1 MKLRETW
8 EKRGWPR
15 VALAFAINLLFLAVM
30 LTLFVPMWETND
42 DLFMSKFVDGQLSRK
57 TVYVPYIHIF
67 LGMLLKALYSV
78 FGDGFNWYSF
88 CQYLALLLGFTALT
102 WTLLRRFRL
111 WPALVM
117 TAVTLGAFAAD
128 CYQSM
133 NFSKAG
139 AVGVVGG
146 MSLMLTAMEDCSGA
160 EKKRLL
166 LLGVPLSLTSLL
178 WRWEEFCLCAVLM
191 ASVCLRDAIG
201 LLHDGRDLAAKE
213 RWGRLRR
220 CLRPFVVLALLAAL
234 LFGIFLFAWNLPGVA
249 AYKRFDD
256 TRSVLI
262 DYGIPDYNEIPEVYD
277 ELGIDENFLYLM
289 KHWSFYDTEKFTQQ
303 SIERII
309 EARRTMVRGKTPGEV
324 LGIFLQECLMGYTKD
339 RPFAGFAFLLALWLA
354 CGRRRGRDWAGLVW
368 VFAVFLGFYALFILN
383 ERYLANR
390 IDMGLFLAMAAVL
403 SFSLDCKKLE
413 REKLLLTAVLL
424 LSLFV
429 TWRANRSW
437 CPWDSHN
444 TIEDKSAE
452 KAVVE
457 QLIEDDG
464 HLCLVKVWS
473 IDHVLYGPL
482 ETPPARFAEKLLLI
496 GGWSMHHPLI
506 EEILDEWDLENPWR
520 DLVGREDV
528 WLVDHDVERSLAF
541 LRRWYAPDAAAERI
555 EPISSESDIK
565 VYKITG

>member
-1 MKLRETW
+1 MRLQETW
-8 EKRGWPR
+8 EKRAWPR
-15 VALAFAINLLFLAVM
+15 VVLAFAINLLFLAVM
-30 LTLFVPMWETND
+30 LTAFVPVWETND
-42 DLFMSKFVDGQLSRK
+42 DLFMSKFVDGQLSSK

-117 TAVTLGAFAAD
+117 TALILGAFAAD

-146 MSLMLTAMEDCSGA
+146 MSLMLTAMEDCEGA

-166 LLGVPLSLTSLL
+166 LLGAPLSLTSLL

-191 ASVCLRDAIG
+191 ASVCLRDGIG
-201 LLHDGRDLAAKE
+201 LLHDGRDLAAREKWE
-213 RWGRLRR
+213 RLWRY
-220 CLRPFVVLALLAAL
+220 LRPFVVLALLAAL
-234 LFGIFLFAWNLPGVA
+234 LFGIFQLAWNLPGIA

-262 DYGIPDYNEIPEVYD
+262 DFEIPDYDEIPEVYD
-277 ELGIDENFLYLM
+277 ELGIDENFVYLM
-289 KHWSFYDTEKFTQQ
+289 KHWSFYDTDKFTQQ
-303 SIERII
+303 AMERII
-309 EARRTMVRGKTPGEV
+309 EARRTMVHSKTPGEV
-324 LGIFLQECLMGYTKD
+324 LGVFLNECLMGYTQD
-339 RPFAGFAFLLALWLA
+339 RPFAGLAFLLALWLA
-354 CGRRRGRDWAGLVW
+354 CGRRRGRDWAGLAW
-368 VFAVFLGFYALFILN
+368 LFAVFLGFYALFILN
-383 ERYLANR
+383 DRYLANR

-403 SFSLDCKKLE
+403 SFSLDVEKLD
-413 REKLLLTAVLL
+413 REKLLLTAVVL

-457 QLIEDDG
+457 QLIEDEE

-473 IDHVLYGPL
+473 IDHLLYGPL
-482 ETPPARFAEKLLLI
+482 ETPPARYAEKLVLI

-520 DLVGREDV
+520 DLVGREDIL
-528 WLVDHDVERSLAF
+528 LVDHDVERSLAF
-541 LRRWYAPDAAAERI
+541 LRRWYAPGAAAELV

-565 VYKITG
+565 VYRITK